1 MNQITYIKTDGSK
14 VTEHRKV
21 AKHNMLTDNE
31 KNYFDYVHVRI
42 TSDRVLWAKNIHGDT
57 SKKVSIN
64 YFVTIEVDEV
74 PNYVKAFMILVDQ
87 I

>member
-14 VTEHRKV
+14 VTEHLKV
-21 AKHNMLTDNE
+21 AKHSMLTDDE
-31 KNYFDYVHVRI
+31 KNYFDYLHVRI
-42 TSDRVLWAKNIHGDT
+42 TTGLVLWAENIHEGT
-57 SKKVSIN
+57 SENVSIN
-64 YFVTIEVDEV
+64 HFNTIHSAEV